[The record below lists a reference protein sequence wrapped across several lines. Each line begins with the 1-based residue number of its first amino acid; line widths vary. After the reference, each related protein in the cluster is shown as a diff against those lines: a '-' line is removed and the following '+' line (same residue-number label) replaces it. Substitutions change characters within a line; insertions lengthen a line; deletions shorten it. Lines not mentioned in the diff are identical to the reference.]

1 MDGKYTGDK
10 ELRGQK
16 GTKGSDAEFKPKGM
30 KNEETRQRLMTA
42 VTGSYEKLAPFRR
55 LMHTLVEE
63 YAGSSYGHGTG
74 PRHEIYLNLMNQAVE
89 AYTMSLAANT
99 PRILISTEYK
109 EMGHFAKTFE
119 VAYNN
124 LMKEIQ
130 VEETIRRWVLDAFF
144 CVGVIKVHMADSGQV
159 EIEQD
164 LWMDPGKPFASNVAL
179 DNFVFDTS
187 AKKWSEIQYA
197 GDSYRIPFQALKEAD
212 LYDQGVVKQLSP
224 TSKFQQEE
232 SRLELI
238 SRGQSCDSDE
248 YEPMIDLMDIWIPRD
263 GKIYTFAMDHV
274 KRFENRYEPVAE
286 MEWNGPEFGPYHILS
301 FNDVP
306 ENIMPS
312 SPAGHLN
319 NLSKLANNIIRKQG
333 KRARSARRIHTYP
346 PASHQDAQAVQR
358 AGDDAW
364 VKVQDNGELKDVQ
377 IGGVDAE
384 NQGFLQGIIQ
394 MFDRMAG
401 NLQLQAGLGATA
413 PTARQE
419 QLVARHASKKEA
431 QMQHRVIKGTQSLIR
446 DLGFLLWHDNVRST
460 PGEYALEGMQ
470 EIIVEADWSPEYREG
485 DFFDY
490 NMDID
495 IYSMGY
501 QSPKDRVQNIVE
513 VVNMIAMHQESL
525 QMSGGRIDLQRL
537 VELYSELT
545 NEPRLKEVITFAGG
559 LDMTQAGHGPQGA
572 GAKPSRPP
580 SESIRH
586 NISSGGPDQDL
597 GEIGPGAAP
606 QGAAP
611 PGGVPIA

>member
-1 MDGKYTGDK
+1 MEGKYTGDK
-10 ELRGQK
+10 DYRGQM
-16 GTKGSDAEFKPKGM
+16 GAGRGDDFKPKGM
-30 KNEETRQRLMTA
+30 KDEETRGRLMTA
-42 VTGSYEKLAPFRR
+42 VSGSYKKLEPFRR

-63 YAGSSYGHGTG
+63 YAGSSYGTGTG

-99 PRILISTEYK
+99 PRILITTEY
-109 EMGHFAKTFE
+109 EQMRHFATTFE
-119 VAYNN
+119 QACNN

-130 VEETIRRWVLDAFF
+130 LEETIRRWVLDAFF
-144 CVGVIKVHMADSGQV
+144 CVGIVKVHMADSGQV

-179 DNFVFDTS
+179 DNFVFDTG
-187 AKKWSEIQYA
+187 AKKWSEIQWA
-197 GDSYRIPFQALKEAD
+197 GDSYRVPFNALKD
-212 LYDQGVVKQLSP
+212 SNMYDQKVTKELSP

-238 SRGQSCDSDE
+238 SRGQVTDPDE

-274 KRFENRYEPVAE
+274 KRFENRHAPLAE

-364 VKVQDNGELKDVQ
+364 VKVQENGELRDVQ

-384 NQGFLQGIIQ
+384 NQGFLQGVIQ

-401 NLQLQAGLGATA
+401 NLQLQAGLGASA

-431 QMQHRVIKGTQSLIR
+431 QMQHRVIKGTQGLIR
-446 DLGFLLWHDNVRST
+446 DLGFMLWHDNVRST
-460 PGEYALEGMQ
+460 PGEYAIEGMKDV
-470 EIIVEADWSPEYREG
+470 IIKADWTPEYREG

-495 IYSMGY
+495 VYSMSY
-501 QSPKDRVQNIVE
+501 KSPKDRIGSIVE
-513 VVNMIAMHQESL
+513 VVGLIAQHQESL
-525 QMSGGRIDLQRL
+525 QASGGRIDLQRL

-545 NEPRLKEVITFAGG
+545 NEPRLKEVITFEGG
-559 LDMTQAGHGPQGA
+559 IDNTQMGNGPQGA
-572 GAKPSRPP
+572 GAKPP
-580 SESIRH
+580 STPNESIRH
-586 NISSGGPDQDL
+586 NISSNAEQELGP
-597 GEIGPGAAP
+597 INGPGPEGAP
-606 QGAAP
+606 QEE
-611 PGGVPIA
+611 VPVA